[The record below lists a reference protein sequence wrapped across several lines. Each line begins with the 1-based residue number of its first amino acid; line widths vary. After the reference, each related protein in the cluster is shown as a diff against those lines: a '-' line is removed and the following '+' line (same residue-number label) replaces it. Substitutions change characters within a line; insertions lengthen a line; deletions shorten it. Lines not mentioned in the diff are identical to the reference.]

1 MSRDK
6 DVMAAKSILR
16 SPLVHFFVLGACI
29 FGAYRLIDPKPAAPP
44 ADAITLTR
52 DDATRL
58 VAQFKAAWNRPPSAE
73 ELKELMHKWATEEA
87 LMREGLALGLD
98 RGDPVIRQRVV
109 LKMQYLAESGASTQ
123 KPDDAQLQAYVDA
136 NPDKFEQPAEVA
148 FSQILLSPAEDPVAI
163 RVALDGGSD
172 PAQMGEVGLLPASLP
187 MTQIPVIDRMF
198 GAEFASALA
207 KLPLDAWQ
215 GPVKSG
221 YGQHMVRV
229 TGRTAA
235 RLPPLSEI
243 RELVEGE
250 WRADQTRQ
258 MREALGK
265 ELLGRYTVTL
275 PTAEEVLGK

>member
-1 MSRDK
+1 
-6 DVMAAKSILR
+6 MAVKSFLR

-29 FGAYRLIDPKPAAPP
+29 FGAYRLIDPKPAVSP
-44 ADAITLTR
+44 ADAITMSR

-58 VAQFKAAWNRPPSAE
+58 VAQFNSAWNRPPSAE

-87 LMREGLALGLD
+87 LMREGLTLGLD

-109 LKMQYLAESGASTQ
+109 LKMQFLAESGASTQ

-136 NPDKFEQPAEVA
+136 NPDRFEQPAEVA
-148 FSQILLSPAEDPVAI
+148 FSQVLLSPAEDPVAI
-163 RVALDGGSD
+163 KVALDGGSN
-172 PAQMGEVGLLPASLP
+172 PAQMGEVGLLPASMP
-187 MTQIPVIDRMF
+187 MTQVPVIGRIF

-207 KLPLDAWQ
+207 KLPVGAWQ

-221 YGQHMVRV
+221 YGQHLVRV
-229 TGRTAA
+229 TGRSAA

-243 RELVEGE
+243 RTLVERE

-258 MREALGK
+258 TREAFGK
-265 ELLGRYTVTL
+265 QLLGRYTVTL
-275 PTAEEVLGK
+275 PPAEEVLGK